1 MSLSIIIVNYN
12 TEELL
17 INCIS
22 SIYANISIDNFE
34 IIVVDNGSTDNSLSS
49 LKERFPN
56 VICVCNQKIED
67 LARQTTK
74 ESLYL
79 NMTIYFF

>member
-49 LKERFPN
+49 LK
-56 VICVCNQKIED
+56 
-67 LARQTTK
+67 
-74 ESLYL
+74 
-79 NMTIYFF
+79 